1 MLPVQHDVWEDV
13 AREYN
18 HNLQIECKRTAS
30 ALKDKFRD
38 LAHGALT
45 GGGGRDA
52 HAQRA
57 KEVQRKIDKEGGVS
71 LSYEDV
77 LFVDDDDPSSS
88 SSSSS
93 SSLSSSL
100 SSSSSSSSLRR
111 TRTQTEAKIIQSME
125 RDFEFR
131 KQQEIGEDW
140 RHRETLKCMLQMQR
154 QNLVLFSKLI
164 DKLDQKNN
172 LFDPSM
178 GSFSIDNESFDD
190 LFSSP
195 PKE

>member
-1 MLPVQHDVWEDV
+1 MLPVQHDAWEDV

-18 HNLQIECKRTAS
+18 HNLQIECKHTTS
-30 ALKDKFRD
+30 ALKEKFRD
-38 LAHGALT
+38 LACGALT

-52 HAQRA
+52 HAQCA

-77 LFVDDDDPSSS
+77 LFVDDDDPSSSS

-125 RDFEFR
+125 RDFEFH

-140 RHRETLKCMLQMQR
+140 RHHETLKCMLQMQ
-154 QNLVLFSKLI
+154 
-164 DKLDQKNN
+164 
-172 LFDPSM
+172 
-178 GSFSIDNESFDD
+178 
-190 LFSSP
+190 
-195 PKE
+195 